1 MFFAIPLE
9 NKPTWRN
16 PPWMTVLIILLNMVV
31 FWGPQRS
38 EENALGRATAFY
50 IEAEL
55 PELEFPAFIK
65 HLQSTRPKEA
75 QAAQAALEQEQ
86 FDLVLELMER
96 EEQFVHRLRQQLVI
110 TPAHPHFDRWR
121 QARDRYE
128 AMRPAAFTARWSKD
142 YRASW
147 HDHPE
152 TWLTAAFLH
161 ADTSHLLGNMV
172 FLFLF
177 GFTVELSLGRRWYG
191 CFYLFSALGA
201 SALSAWVYQ
210 GQLGYGLGASGAI
223 SGLMSMYAVLY
234 RFQKINFFYSLLFY
248 FNVVR
253 APAIVL
259 LPLWIANELGQHF
272 WSDNHVAY
280 MAHLG
285 GLITGAVLMASF
297 RTTRNARVATEPTT
311 PQASFQQQVDKAHD
325 LAAAM
330 KLEASCQAWGQAV
343 RLQPDN
349 LMALEKYFNTAALW
363 PAKDHFHRAAAAVF
377 RLKSTD
383 TQAMAF
389 QHQAFQTYFNK
400 AKPHAR
406 LRPHEMAQLCQ
417 RFARAGFTEDAGKL
431 CRALLSSDPNHADA
445 VDLMSQCAQAHL
457 RVQQT
462 DEALGWLPSLE
473 QRAPKHP
480 TTLRLRELSG

>member
-9 NKPTWRN
+9 SKPTWRN
-16 PPWMTVLIILLNMVV
+16 PPWMTVCLILINVLI

-38 EENALGRATAFY
+38 EENALTRATAFY
-50 IEAEL
+50 IEAKL
-55 PELEFPAFIK
+55 PALEFPAFMT

-75 QAAQAALEQEQ
+75 QAAQAAFKQGQL
-86 FDLVLELMER
+86 DLVLDLMER
-96 EEQFVHRLRQQLVI
+96 EEQFVQRLQQQLVI
-110 TPAHPHFDRWR
+110 TPQHPQFDTWR

-128 AMRPAAFTARWSKD
+128 AMRPAPFTEHWSKD

-147 HDHPE
+147 RDHPE

-161 ADTSHLLGNMV
+161 GDTGHLLGNMV

-177 GFTVELSLGRRWYG
+177 GFTVELSLGRRWFG
-191 CFYLFSALGA
+191 CFYVLSALGA
-201 SALSAWVYQ
+201 SALSAWVYE

-253 APAIVL
+253 GPAIVL
-259 LPLWIANELGQHF
+259 LPLWIVNELGQHF
-272 WSDNHVAY
+272 GSDNHVAY

-285 GLITGAVLMASF
+285 GLITGAVLMVSF
-297 RTTRNARVATEPTT
+297 RTTRNARVAAEPA

-325 LAAAM
+325 LAAEM
-330 KLEASCQAWGQAV
+330 KLEASCEAWGQAV

-363 PAKDHFHRAAAAVF
+363 PAQDHFQRAAAAVF
-377 RLKSTD
+377 RLKSM
-383 TQAMAF
+383 QPEALAF

-431 CRALLSSDPNHADA
+431 CRALLASDPNHADA
-445 VDLMSQCAQAHL
+445 VDLMAHCAQANL
-457 RVQQT
+457 RAQQNT
-462 DEALGWLPSLE
+462 EAMGWLPSLE

-480 TTLRLRELSG
+480 ITLKLRQLKSS